1 MREDGRNVPSTHNKK
16 KGPRLAEVVALRP
29 HLKTKKEPP
38 KKPAKPLPPVEPDAA
53 EKALLE
59 MVRQLTTSASTTDVL
74 RAYLQTLFNLLK
86 PKVCYVARYFPERQ
100 NLHVE
105 HVRGRYDERVTA
117 AIPDEGVVGR
127 AFSQNAVLRED
138 ETVVVPLENPQGV
151 TGCLAII
158 GPRREASES
167 LLRTLAGQLSAA
179 YEVAR
184 LRDDSARRNKDLQT
198 AIAGLKSLEQHREEL
213 LGNVSHDLKNP
224 LTTIKAYMA
233 MVGREKLGPLT
244 DAQRK
249 ALQTCDRNADRM
261 LRMVNDLLLMSRL
274 QSGKMQLNQRPFGI
288 KAVAEE
294 VLRNLAALAEHSKV
308 RLHVPPCTEV
318 FIRGDR
324 ERIAEAIHNLVEN
337 GIHQS
342 DEGGTVEVR
351 VSAEDGLAALSVKD
365 SGPGLS
371 QEDLENIFDPFY
383 RARSG
388 PARPVGGRLGLPL
401 VSKILALHG
410 GRVDATSTLGEGS
423 TFQMVLPMFAGA
435 VSTPDVNQAAPRAGG
450 ILLVEDDADCREVL
464 QQVLEQEGYRVMS
477 TSGAAEARSVLSHIR
492 PAMVLLDLRLSQE
505 DGRSVLHY
513 IRSTESLADIVVY
526 IISGASEVASLS
538 AGQGVDRIDGFFEKP
553 LQLPRVLDT
562 VASVVRPS
570 RRNPAPS

>member
-1 MREDGRNVPSTHNKK
+1 VPSSKK

-29 HLKTKKEPP
+29 LLKKQP
-38 KKPAKPLPPVEPDAA
+38 KRAARPLPPLEPEAA
-53 EKALLE
+53 ESALLD
-59 MVRQLTTSASTTDVL
+59 MARHLTTSAGTTEVL
-74 RAYLQTLFNLLK
+74 RLYLQSIFNLLK
-86 PKVCYVARYFPERQ
+86 PKVCYVARYFAERKQ
-100 NLHVE
+100 LHVE
-105 HVRGRYDERVTA
+105 HVRGRYDDRVTA

-127 AFSQNAVLRED
+127 AFSQNTILREED
-138 ETVVVPLENPQGV
+138 TVVVPLESPQGV

-158 GPRREASES
+158 APRKEASET
-167 LLRTLAGQLSAA
+167 LLRTLAGQISAA

-224 LTTIKAYMA
+224 LTTIKAYLA

-244 DAQRK
+244 DQQRR
-249 ALQTCDRNADRM
+249 ALQTCDRNSDRM

-342 DEGGTVEVR
+342 EEGGTVEVR
-351 VSAEDGLAALSVKD
+351 VTAEEGLAALSVKD

-383 RARSG
+383 RARTG
-388 PARPVGGRLGLPL
+388 TPRPLGGRLGLPL
-401 VSKILALHG
+401 VAKILSLHG
-410 GRVDATSTLGEGS
+410 GRVDGTSTLGEGS

-435 VSTPDVNQAAPRAGG
+435 VSTPDVSQVAPRAGG
-450 ILLVEDDADCREVL
+450 ILLVEDDLDCREVL

-505 DGRSVLHY
+505 DGRSVLHF
-513 IRSTESLADIVVY
+513 IRATESLSDVVVY
-526 IISGASEVASLS
+526 IISGASEVASLTS
-538 AGQGVDRIDGFFEKP
+538 GQGLDRIDGFFEKP
-553 LQLPRVLDT
+553 LQLPRLLDT

-570 RRNPAPS
+570 RRGPGVP

>member
-1 MREDGRNVPSTHNKK
+1 MPSSKK
-16 KGPRLAEVVALRP
+16 KGPRLAEVVTLRP
-29 HLKTKKEPP
+29 QLKKQPKRAVRPVPPIEP
-38 KKPAKPLPPVEPDAA
+38 EAA
-53 EKALLE
+53 ETALLE
-59 MVRQLTTSASTTDVL
+59 MARHLTTSAGTTEVL
-74 RAYLQTLFNLLK
+74 RVYLQTVFNLLK
-86 PKVCYVARYFPERQ
+86 PKVCYVARFFAERKQ
-100 NLHVE
+100 LHVE
-105 HVRGRYDERVTA
+105 HVRGRYDDRVTA
-117 AIPDEGVVGR
+117 AVPDEGVVGR
-127 AFSQNAVLRED
+127 AFSQNAVLREED
-138 ETVVVPLENPQGV
+138 TVVVPLESPQGV
-151 TGCLAII
+151 SGCLAII
-158 GPRREASES
+158 GPRKEASDT
-167 LLRTLAGQLSAA
+167 LLRALAGQLSAA

-224 LTTIKAYMA
+224 LTTIKAYLA

-244 DAQRK
+244 DAQRR
-249 ALQTCDRNADRM
+249 ALQTCDRNSDRM

-274 QSGKMQLNQRPFGI
+274 QSGKMQLNQRPFGL

-294 VLRNLAALAEHSKV
+294 VLRGLAALSEHSKV
-308 RLHVPPCTEV
+308 RLYVPPCTEV

-342 DEGGTVEVR
+342 EEGGTVEVR
-351 VSAEDGLAALSVKD
+351 VTAEEGLAALSVKD

-388 PARPVGGRLGLPL
+388 GPRPLGGRLGLPL
-401 VSKILALHG
+401 VAKILSLHG
-410 GRVDATSTLGEGS
+410 GRVEGTSTLGEGS

-435 VSTPDVNQAAPRAGG
+435 VSTPEASQAAPRAGG
-450 ILLVEDDADCREVL
+450 ILLVEDDVDCREVL

-505 DGRSVLHY
+505 DGRSVLHF
-513 IRSTESLADIVVY
+513 IRATESLSDVVVY

-538 AGQGVDRIDGFFEKP
+538 SGQGVDRIDGFFEKP
-553 LQLPRVLDT
+553 LQLPRLLDT

-570 RRNPAPS
+570 RRNPGMP

>member
-1 MREDGRNVPSTHNKK
+1 LKEDGHVRSSKK
-16 KGPRLAEVVALRP
+16 KGPLAEVVALRP
-29 HLKTKKEPP
+29 HLKQKP
-38 KKPAKPLPPVEPDAA
+38 KAPKRPSRPAPPVETEAA
-53 EKALLE
+53 EQALLE
-59 MVRQLTTSASTTDVL
+59 MARQLTTSASTTEVL
-74 RAYLQTLFNLLK
+74 RVHLQAIFNLLK
-86 PKVCYVARYFPERQ
+86 PKVCYVARYFAERKQ
-100 NLHVE
+100 LHVE

-117 AIPDEGVVGR
+117 AIPDQGVVGQ
-127 AFSQNAVLRED
+127 AFSQNTVLREED
-138 ETVVVPLENPQGV
+138 TIAVPLESPQGV

-158 GPRREASES
+158 AARREASDT
-167 LLRTLAGQLSAA
+167 LLRALAGQLTAA

-198 AIAGLKSLEQHREEL
+198 AIAGLKSLEQTREEM
-213 LGNVSHDLKNP
+213 LGSVSHDLKNP
-224 LTTIKAYMA
+224 LTTIKAYLA

-244 DAQRK
+244 DQQRR
-249 ALQTCDRNADRM
+249 AVQICDRNSDRM

-294 VLRNLAALAEHSKV
+294 VLRALAALAEHSKV
-308 RLHVPPCTEV
+308 NLRMPPCPEV
-318 FIRGDR
+318 FVRGDR

-342 DEGGTVEVR
+342 EEGGTVEVR
-351 VSAEDGLAALSVKD
+351 VSTEEGLASLSVKD
-365 SGPGLS
+365 CGPGLS

-388 PARPVGGRLGLPL
+388 APRPHGGRLGLPL
-401 VSKILALHG
+401 VGKILALHG

-435 VSTPDVNQAAPRAGG
+435 VAVPDFNQAAPRAGG

-464 QQVLEQEGYRVMS
+464 QQVLEQEGYRVMA
-477 TSGAAEARSVLSHIR
+477 TSGAEEARSVLSHIR

-513 IRSTESLADIVVY
+513 IRETESLKDIAVY

-538 AGQGVDRIDGFFEKP
+538 SGQGMDRIDGFFEKP
-553 LQLPRVLDT
+553 IQLPRLLDT

-570 RRNPAPS
+570 RRQPPVS

>member
-1 MREDGRNVPSTHNKK
+1 VPSSNKK

-29 HLKTKKEPP
+29 HLKKQP
-38 KKPAKPLPPVEPDAA
+38 KRPARPLPPVEPEAA
-53 EKALLE
+53 EQALLE
-59 MVRQLTTSASTTDVL
+59 MARQLTTGAGTTEVL
-74 RAYLQTLFNLLK
+74 RLYLQTIFNLFK

-100 NLHVE
+100 QLHVE

-117 AIPDEGVVGR
+117 ALPEEGVVGR
-127 AFSQNAVLRED
+127 AFSQNAVLHQD
-138 ETVVVPLENPQGV
+138 DTCVVPLESHQGV
-151 TGCLAII
+151 TGCLVIL
-158 GPRREASES
+158 GPRREASET

-224 LTTIKAYMA
+224 LTTIKAYLA
-233 MVGREKLGPLT
+233 MVGREKLGPIT
-244 DAQRK
+244 DTQRR
-249 ALQTCDRNADRM
+249 AVQTCDRNADRM

-274 QSGKMQLNQRPFGI
+274 QSGKMQLNQRPFGL

-294 VLRNLAALAEHSKV
+294 VLRGLAALAEHSKV
-308 RLHVPPCTEV
+308 RLHIPPCTEAFV
-318 FIRGDR
+318 RGDR

-342 DEGGTVEVR
+342 EEGGTVEVR
-351 VSAEDGLAALSVKD
+351 VTAEEGLATLAVKD

-371 QEDLENIFDPFY
+371 QETLENIFDPFY
-383 RARSG
+383 RPRSG
-388 PARPVGGRLGLPL
+388 PPRPLGGRLGLPL
-401 VSKILALHG
+401 VAKILSLHA
-410 GRVDATSTLGEGS
+410 GRVEATSTLGEGS
-423 TFQMVLPMFAGA
+423 TFLMVLPMFAGA
-435 VSTPDVNQAAPRAGG
+435 VSVPDLNQAAPRAGG

-505 DGRSVLHY
+505 DGRSVLHF
-513 IRSTESLADIVVY
+513 IRATESLSDIVVY
-526 IISGASEVASLS
+526 IISGASEVASLTS
-538 AGQGVDRIDGFFEKP
+538 GQGLDRIDGFFEKP
-553 LQLPRVLDT
+553 LQLPRLLDT

-570 RRNPAPS
+570 RRSPAVP

>member
-1 MREDGRNVPSTHNKK
+1 MRSVPSSNNKK

-29 HLKTKKEPP
+29 QLKKP
-38 KKPAKPLPPVEPDAA
+38 KKPARTLPPVEPEAA
-53 EKALLE
+53 ESALLE
-59 MVRQLTTSASTTDVL
+59 MARNLTTGAGTTEVL
-74 RAYLQTLFNLLK
+74 RIYLQAIFNLLK
-86 PKVCYVARYFPERQ
+86 PKVCYVARFFPEREQ
-100 NLHVE
+100 LHVE

-117 AIPDEGVVGR
+117 AVPSKGPVGR
-127 AFSQNAVLRED
+127 AFTENAVQRD
-138 ETVVVPLENPQGV
+138 DDTVAVPLESPQGV

-158 GPRREASES
+158 APRKEASET

-184 LRDDSARRNKDLQT
+184 LRDDAARRNKDLQT

-224 LTTIKAYMA
+224 LTTIKAYLT
-233 MVGREKLGPLT
+233 MVGREKLGPIT
-244 DAQRK
+244 DAQRR
-249 ALQTCDRNADRM
+249 AIQTCDRNSDRM

-274 QSGKMQLNQRPFGI
+274 QSGKMQLNQRAFGI

-294 VLRNLAALAEHSKV
+294 VLRGLAALAEHSKV
-308 RLHVPPCTEV
+308 RLHIPPCSEA

-324 ERIAEAIHNLVEN
+324 DRIAEAIHNLVEN

-342 DEGGTVEVR
+342 EEGGTVEIR
-351 VSAEDGLAALSVKD
+351 VSTEEGLATLTVKD

-388 PARPVGGRLGLPL
+388 PTRPLGGRLGLPL
-401 VSKILALHG
+401 VAKILSLHG

-423 TFQMVLPMFAGA
+423 AFQMVLPMFAGA
-435 VSTPDVNQAAPRAGG
+435 VSTPEMNQATPRAGG
-450 ILLVEDDADCREVL
+450 ILLVEDDMDCREVL

-477 TSGAAEARSVLSHIR
+477 TTGASEAKSILSHIR

-513 IRSTESLADIVVY
+513 IRATEPLSDVVVY
-526 IISGASEVASLS
+526 IISGASEVASLTS
-538 AGQGVDRIDGFFEKP
+538 GQGLDRIDGFFEKP
-553 LQLPRVLDT
+553 LQLPRLLDT

-570 RRNPAPS
+570 RRNPAVP

>member
-1 MREDGRNVPSTHNKK
+1 MPTSNKK

-29 HLKTKKEPP
+29 HLKKKEP
-38 KKPAKPLPPVEPDAA
+38 KKPARPLPPVEPEAA

-59 MVRQLTTSASTTDVL
+59 MVRQLTTSAGTTDVL
-74 RAYLQTLFNLLK
+74 RTYLQTIFNLLK
-86 PKVCYVARYFPERQ
+86 PKVCYVARFFPEREH
-100 NLHVE
+100 LHVE

-117 AIPDEGVVGR
+117 AVPDEGVVGR
-127 AFSQNAVLRED
+127 AFSQNAVLREAD
-138 ETVVVPLENPQGV
+138 TVVVPLESPQGV
-151 TGCLAII
+151 TGCLALIA
-158 GPRREASES
+158 PRREASES
-167 LLRTLAGQLSAA
+167 LLRSLAGQLSAA

-184 LRDDSARRNKDLQT
+184 LRDDAARRNKDLQT

-294 VLRNLAALAEHSKV
+294 VLRGLAALAEHSKV
-308 RLHVPPCTEV
+308 RLLLPPCPEV
-318 FIRGDR
+318 FVRGDR

-351 VSAEDGLAALSVKD
+351 ASTEDGLAALSVKD

-388 PARPVGGRLGLPL
+388 PPRPVGGRLGLPL
-401 VSKILALHG
+401 VAKILALHG
-410 GRVDATSTLGEGS
+410 GRVDGTSTLGEGS

-435 VSTPDVNQAAPRAGG
+435 VSAPDLNQAAPRAGG

-464 QQVLEQEGYRVMS
+464 QQVLEQEGYRVMA
-477 TSGAAEARSVLSHIR
+477 TSGASEARSVLSHIR

-513 IRSTESLADIVVY
+513 IRSTESLADVVVY

-538 AGQGVDRIDGFFEKP
+538 SGQGVDRIDGFFEKP

-570 RRNPAPS
+570 RRNPAPH